1 MAPTLRPQKA
11 KAPTQRRRAPTGTAR
26 RHGASSRTVNHTDA
40 VDDDSSSVGSRMS
53 TRSQRRAGNASR
65 KDDDSQEGDLS
76 DHIASESLVGDLWNP
91 IDDTQPV
98 DVDNEFFD
106 NREYV
111 IREDEDGVPIMEPT
125 GRTLYQASA
134 AFQSDSDESYDPAAY
149 RVTSRK
155 GVGGGRPLIPGLTPK
170 PDISGMSK
178 EDGKQTLKEWRVKR
192 KSETD
197 ALRRKISQSS
207 LEKSK
212 IEGPEIISD
221 NNNIVFTG
229 DVSPVMRTMVQV
241 STEPLQVGHNF
252 PTRDIMLLRVL
263 EEANLYG
270 VYVTISRSDSLQFLA
285 SGNNFLVTGVW
296 GIRKGWNI
304 TNAEYPSSSREIPLQ
319 AHDSNMKEDD
329 LVEGNPDDGEESA
342 DDDPTP
348 KSRKLARRHHTTPI
362 RSVILIPIVR
372 DAVAQRPN
380 LSNKDTMQ
388 LLKLYVKPLFLTRA
402 LLQNTRAQA
411 RFEIFGNP
419 NDNVKCVHLLKET
432 LSKLGHQVQLL
443 TSPPRDVLFKLQ
455 EIIVEEE
462 KAKNRKANVKWSSDD
477 KIAFIDEWK
486 RKHASMLD
494 EHGLGQNL
502 PDGVLNKFVTGILV
516 SVAPAA
522 NGVPLLQTV
531 YQADACHLEFG
542 KYTMFTIYGI
552 GANNNTF
559 PVAMAILFG
568 NENLASWVN
577 FFTFA
582 VNAHP
587 CLNDAKVTII
597 SDKDKGLMGA
607 IAEVLPKAVNFMCS
621 YHRRK
626 NITIQVRGGSG
637 AYSCLWFYN
646 LLMRCSS
653 HTVLEGLK
661 VEHAMNMDDK
671 ALRYLNK
678 VNDHEQ
684 YPASRCAM
692 GDEIYMYGR
701 SSSSSAEAMNKANS
715 MVRERHAVDCVN
727 AVLLWLKLE
736 KTRYEEHRT
745 TAWEWNEVLTP
756 YAKKKCEESFRN
768 VNHCLY
774 NISILQHAE
783 RFVFNVKRHDSPT
796 MRTCYFMKEEVKGSV
811 FGGCS
816 CSFPKTQGWPC
827 HHMIAVVKSTRIT
840 DLTMSNCMPYWW
852 MTDCW
857 REQYPVDSGIEYLD
871 METLTNTLPREQ
883 QTNNP
888 YRYCPPYAAPKKRG
902 RPKDMARI
910 PSPIEKSSRKKRKVM
925 DKKQGLETVLESKTA
940 EDDAP

>member
-26 RHGASSRTVNHTDA
+26 RHGASSRTVNRTDA

-53 TRSQRRAGNASR
+53 TRSQRAGNASR

-91 IDDTQPV
+91 IDDTRPV
-98 DVDNEFFD
+98 EDVDNEFFD

-170 PDISGMSK
+170 PDISCMSK

-212 IEGPEIISD
+212 IEGPENISD

-270 VYVTISRSDSLQFLA
+270 VYITISRSDSLQFLA

-304 TNAEYPSSSREIPLQ
+304 TNAEYPCSSREIPLQ
-319 AHDSNMKEDD
+319 VHDSNMKEDD

-380 LSNKDTMQ
+380 LSNKDMMQ

-419 NDNVKCVHLLKET
+419 NDNVKCVQLLQET

-443 TSPPRDVLFKLQ
+443 TSPPGDVLFKLE

-494 EHGLGQNL
+494 EHGLGQTL

-568 NENLASWVN
+568 NENLASWVK

-582 VNAHP
+582 VNTHP

-692 GDEIYMYGR
+692 GDDIYMYGR

-774 NISILQHAE
+774 NISILQHDE
-783 RFVFNVKRHDSPT
+783 RFVFHVKRHDSQQL
-796 MRTCYFMKEEVKGSV
+796 RTCYFMKEEVKGSV

-857 REQYPVDSGIEYLD
+857 REQYPEDSGIEYLD

>member
-1 MAPTLRPQKA
+1 MYAAIHKDDNP
-11 KAPTQRRRAPTGTAR
+11 GE
-26 RHGASSRTVNHTDA
+26 
-40 VDDDSSSVGSRMS
+40 VDVDNPGEVD
-53 TRSQRRAGNASR
+53 QSR
-65 KDDDSQEGDLS
+65 KDDNPGEVDVDIPEEVDLS
-76 DHIASESLVGDLWNP
+76 HHIASESLIGDLWNP
-91 IDDTQPV
+91 FDDPQNV
-98 DVDNEFFD
+98 NVEELGNELFD
-106 NREYV
+106 DREYV
-111 IREDEDGVPIMEPT
+111 IREDEDGVPMMEPT

-134 AFQSDSDESYDPAAY
+134 AFQSDSDESYDPAVY
-149 RVTSRK
+149 RVASRK

-170 PDISGMSK
+170 PDISGISK
-178 EDGKQTLKEWRVKR
+178 ADGKRAITEWRVIR

-197 ALRRKISQSS
+197 ALRRKNSQSS
-207 LEKSK
+207 MEKSK
-212 IEGPEIISD
+212 LEGPEENS
-221 NNNIVFTG
+221 IVYTG
-229 DVSPVMRTMVQV
+229 DVSPVMRTMLQV
-241 STEPLQVGHNF
+241 GTEPLQVGHNF
-252 PTRDIMLLRVL
+252 PTRDIMLLRVI

-285 SGNNFLVTGVW
+285 SGKNFLVTGCW

-304 TNAEYPSSSREIPLQ
+304 TKAEYPASSRELPSLQ
-319 AHDSNMKEDD
+319 VNEADMEEED
-329 LVEGNPDDGEESA
+329 LVEGNADDGEESEHNES
-342 DDDPTP
+342 P
-348 KSRKLARRHHTTPI
+348 KSRKLARRHHTTPL
-362 RSVILIPIVR
+362 RSDILIPIVR

-380 LSNKDTMQ
+380 LSNKDVMQ

-402 LLQNTRAQA
+402 LLQNTRAKA

-419 NDNVKCVHLLKET
+419 DANVKCVHLLKET
-432 LSKLGHQVQLL
+432 LSELGHQVQLL
-443 TSPPRDVLFKLQ
+443 TSTPGDVLFKLQ
-455 EIIVEEE
+455 EIILEEE

-477 KIAFIDEWK
+477 KISFIDEWK

-494 EHGLGQNL
+494 EHGLGETL
-502 PDGVLNKFVTGILV
+502 PDGVLTKFVTGILV
-516 SVAPAA
+516 SVAPATA
-522 NGVPLLQTV
+522 TVPLLQKV
-531 YQADACHLEFG
+531 YQADACHLDFG

-568 NENLASWVN
+568 NETLASWVH
-577 FFTFA
+577 FFKFA
-582 VNAHP
+582 VKVHP
-587 CLNDAKVTII
+587 SLNDEKVTII

-637 AYSCLWFYN
+637 AYSCLWYYN
-646 LLMRCSS
+646 LLIGCSS
-653 HTVLEGLK
+653 PTVLEALK

-692 GDEIYMYGR
+692 GEDIYMYGR

-756 YAKKKCEESFRN
+756 YARKKCNDLFRN
-768 VNHCLY
+768 VNHSLY
-774 NISILQHAE
+774 NISILQHDE
-783 RFVFNVKRHDSPT
+783 RFLFHVKRHDSHT
-796 MRTCYFMKEEVKGSV
+796 LRTCYFMKEEVNGSV

-816 CSFPKTQGWPC
+816 CSYPKTHGLPC
-827 HHMIAVVKSTRIT
+827 HHMIAVVKSSRIT
-840 DLTMSNCMPYWW
+840 DLNMTNCMPYWW

-857 REQYPVDSGIEYLD
+857 REQYTVDSSIEYLD
-871 METLTNTLPREQ
+871 METLTNTLPAEQ

-888 YRYCPPYAAPKKRG
+888 YRYCPPYAAPNKRG
-902 RPKDMARI
+902 RPKGLARI
-910 PSPIEKSSRKKRKVM
+910 PSPMENSSRKKRKVVE
-925 DKKQGLETVLESKTA
+925 KKGLESVVESLTA
-940 EDDAP
+940 EEDAEEDAP

>member
-380 LSNKDTMQ
+380 LSNKDMMQ

-494 EHGLGQNL
+494 EHGLGQTL

-692 GDEIYMYGR
+692 GEDIYMYGR

-756 YAKKKCEESFRN
+756 YARKKCNDLFRN
-768 VNHCLY
+768 VNHSLY
-774 NISILQHAE
+774 NISILQHDE
-783 RFVFNVKRHDSPT
+783 RFLFHVKRHDSHT
-796 MRTCYFMKEEVKGSV
+796 LRTCYFMKEEVNGSV

-816 CSFPKTQGWPC
+816 CSYPKTHGLPC
-827 HHMIAVVKSTRIT
+827 HHMIAVVKSSRIT
-840 DLTMSNCMPYWW
+840 DLNMTNCMPYWW